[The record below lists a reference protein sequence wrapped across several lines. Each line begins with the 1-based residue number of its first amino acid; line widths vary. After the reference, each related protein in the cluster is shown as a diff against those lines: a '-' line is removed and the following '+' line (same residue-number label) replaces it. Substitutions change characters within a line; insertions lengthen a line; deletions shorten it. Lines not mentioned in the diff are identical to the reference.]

1 MSKMATKASEKHMNS
16 QMQHLPNFA
25 FYFGIQPQIRYLR
38 SLLRPEA
45 NTVEFCKA
53 SSNIY
58 FSSLHSK
65 PWTADPVSY

>member
-1 MSKMATKASEKHMNS
+1 MVTKASGKHVNS
-16 QMQHLPNFA
+16 QLQYRPNFA
-25 FYFGIQPQIRYLR
+25 FYFGIQPQIQYLR

-45 NTVEFCKA
+45 NAVEFCKA

-65 PWTADPVSY
+65 PWTANPVSY